1 MAPLHDRSRRGAT
14 TLLAGGYWILP
25 AMVFARSVTTCS
37 KAVLLPL
44 LCATWMVKYCPFFT
58 ATMPAAPAMPCGTS
72 SLREYALSPT
82 PLTGVTTEVDRIAV
96 SNASF
101 ARPFGPS
108 TTVSVPSGDVQT
120 HPDSEKPIAGI
131 SRSVGGLVL
140 LPMMV
145 CTSDVDP

>member
-1 MAPLHDRSRRGAT
+1 
-14 TLLAGGYWILP
+14 
-25 AMVFARSVTTCS
+25 
-37 KAVLLPL
+37 
-44 LCATWMVKYCPFFT
+44 
-58 ATMPAAPAMPCGTS
+58 MPAAPAMPCGTS

-120 HPDSEKPIAGI
+120 QPDSEKPIAGI

-140 LPMMV
+140 LPMIV
-145 CTSDVDP
+145 CTSEVDTRLATVSVVDEAWTCDADALLVDTHEPVFWAALAPEAPAFPLEVAAGV